1 MHVTSVKTVSRSDCN
16 ADDSGVCVATKHDAC
31 EFDVG
36 SALACG
42 NGNNLQLKG
51 IYTLENG
58 CGEGQV
64 VRFTKP
70 DIAWVNKQFVDR
82 NKPLLQRA

>member
-1 MHVTSVKTVSRSDCN
+1 MHVTPVN
-16 ADDSGVCVATKHDAC
+16 AVERTECQADSSGVCVATKHDAC
-31 EFDVG
+31 EFDAG

-42 NGNNLQLKG
+42 VGSNLQLKG
-51 IYTLENG
+51 IYTAENA

-70 DIAWVNKQFVDR
+70 DIAWVNKQFVER